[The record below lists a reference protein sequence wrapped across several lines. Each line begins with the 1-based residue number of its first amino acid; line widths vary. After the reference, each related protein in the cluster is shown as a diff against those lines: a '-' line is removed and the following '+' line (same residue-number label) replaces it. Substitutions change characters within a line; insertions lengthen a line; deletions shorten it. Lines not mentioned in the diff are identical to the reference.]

1 MNKTEYLSNGKI
13 VFHSYNA
20 LKKYCDDP
28 NNPLDKVILGKEITI
43 LNGLFKS
50 SWRTN
55 KQFSGIEHWD
65 VSNVTDMSEMFFW
78 ATSFNQPIGDW
89 DVSKVTNMSGM
100 FRLASSFN
108 QPIGNWDVSNVTNM
122 RGMFF
127 GAESFNQPIGDW
139 DVSNVTDMMYTF
151 YHAESFN
158 QPIGNWDVSNVT
170 DMSNMFNGAKSFNQ
184 PIGDWDVSNVTNMR
198 GMFFG
203 AESFNQPLD
212 NFTEKQKSDAY
223 YFFDKERYEREQEK
237 LTKTSSNSVENFA
250 DKVIKLAELKKQGLL
265 TDAEF
270 EMMKADLLK

>member
-1 MNKTEYLSNGKI
+1 MNDTEYLSNGKI
-13 VFHSYNA
+13 VFHSYDA

-28 NNPLDKVILGKEITI
+28 NNPLDKVILGKEITT
-43 LNGLFKS
+43 LNGLFEN

-55 KQFSGIEHWD
+55 EQFSGIKNWDVSNVTNMSGMFWAAKSFNKPIGNWD
-65 VSNVTDMSEMFFW
+65 VSNVTDMEGMFER
-78 ATSFNQPIGDW
+78 AESFN
-89 DVSKVTNMSGM
+89 K
-100 FRLASSFN
+100 
-108 QPIGNWDVSNVTNM
+108 PIGNWDVSNVTNM

-139 DVSNVTDMMYTF
+139 DVSNVTDMMYMF

-158 QPIGNWDVSNVT
+158 QPIGNWDVSHVT
-170 DMSNMFNGAKSFNQ
+170 DME
-184 PIGDWDVSNVTNMR
+184 
-198 GMFFG
+198 GMFER

-223 YFFDKERYEREQEK
+223 YFIDKERYASEQDK
-237 LTKTSSNSVENFA
+237 LTKTSSNSAENNA